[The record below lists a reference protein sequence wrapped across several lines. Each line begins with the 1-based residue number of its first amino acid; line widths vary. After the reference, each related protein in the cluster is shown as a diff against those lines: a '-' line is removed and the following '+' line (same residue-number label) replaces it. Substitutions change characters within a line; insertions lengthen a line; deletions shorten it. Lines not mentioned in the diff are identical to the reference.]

1 MLRKR
6 IKKNTLKWK
15 KIYAEQFL
23 DMMDEEENALQK
35 IYLTGYV
42 LELKKNRYFAGWY
55 KDRIDRL
62 PFPRVCTLFSECR
75 GSGRVCT

>member
-15 KIYAEQFL
+15 KIYAEQLL

-42 LELKKNRYFAGWY
+42 LELKKTGICRMVQRP
-55 KDRIDRL
+55 DRCRSL
-62 PFPRVCTLFSECR
+62 EYATLFSEC
-75 GSGRVCT
+75 

>member
-55 KDRIDRL
+55 KDRIRL

>member
-15 KIYAEQFL
+15 KIYAEQLL

-42 LELKKNRYFAGWY
+42 LELKEPVFCRMVQ
-55 KDRIDRL
+55 RPDRL
-62 PFPRVCTLFSECR
+62 PFPGVCTLFSKCR

>member
-55 KDRIDRL
+55 WSMHVI
-62 PFPRVCTLFSECR
+62 FRVLRQRKSMYI
-75 GSGRVCT
+75 SIWDLQA